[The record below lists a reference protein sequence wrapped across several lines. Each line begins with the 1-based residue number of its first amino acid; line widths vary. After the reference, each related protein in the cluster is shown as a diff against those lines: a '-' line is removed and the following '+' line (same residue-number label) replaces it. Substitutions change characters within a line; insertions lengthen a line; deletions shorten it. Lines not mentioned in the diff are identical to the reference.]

1 MNSMKCNITVTEVLS
16 KESTVEIDEEDYT
29 VEQDEDGMLSRY
41 PKDYV
46 DFKDLYKEQHY
57 SILQLLNILKK
68 ECKHKL
74 MNTQSQRKANYLKG
88 IIEDCDGWCVDDCEI
103 IE

>member
-1 MNSMKCNITVTEVLS
+1 MKCNVTVIEVLS

-68 ECKHKL
+68 ECKDKL
-74 MNTQSQRKANYLKG
+74 RNTQSPRKAKYFQE
-88 IIEDCDGWCVDDCEI
+88 IIDDCEGWTL
-103 IE
+103 EETNVE